1 MYRFQSAAG
10 RPRRTTTKRGA
21 EPPPPSS
28 DNERDDDA
36 ADAFPAV
43 GVPAGT
49 RQRHRFR
56 PSLDGGW
63 SVTDGRAV
71 AAATADDGNDGGRL
85 LLWNSENGAGTP
97 EELEMIATSTG
108 GSGRRRS
115 LVLVPAQGGLVD
127 GLADEQ
133 QDEETSSESSM
144 SSEDLDGSSPL
155 EGTDEDDERDDGD
168 GGVLLEDEEEEDIED
183 NNGLGREII
192 LMDAALG
199 ADDDG
204 GGGGGGGVADDEET
218 DDDVDDVRKKKSKR
232 RSFRIFRFVGGG
244 SSLRPR
250 QRQKQRHQHHQQHH
264 HHRHHQRRQL
274 LKEVDVEQYMAKRE
288 MTKTQERWNAYT
300 MIPSPLYCLYFMLAG
315 LWVSPDL
322 VLEAADNLRRQSV
335 FERMS
340 IASGGFTGL
349 ANDVVGDANG
359 CLNNNDTAWSAF
371 LYRYTSMPAL
381 PPLPVVAVAVGIV
394 SHAPFSFLY
403 HYKYAHALPAGLA
416 RTTHWS
422 RRMDHT
428 MIHFASA
435 LMSYG
440 TSGSLD
446 FFVANLLYNG
456 DCMYRQF
463 KRKVHPRR
471 NKIRILISVL
481 AYTIPILRRGDLL
494 LFIKCWIVMSVS
506 GWLFGSYPLGGWSH
520 ATFHL
525 TIALLP
531 PLLMTAACSL
541 PASQEQM
548 RVAAYCVAS
557 DPASAASF
565 VIR

>member
-85 LLWNSENGAGTP
+85 LLRNSENGAGTP

-155 EGTDEDDERDDGD
+155 EGTDEDDERDDGG

-204 GGGGGGGVADDEET
+204 GAGGGGVADDEET
-218 DDDVDDVRKKKSKR
+218 DDEVDDVRKKKSKR
-232 RSFRIFRFVGGG
+232 RSSRIFRFVGGG

-288 MTKTQERWNAYT
+288 MTKTQELWNAYT